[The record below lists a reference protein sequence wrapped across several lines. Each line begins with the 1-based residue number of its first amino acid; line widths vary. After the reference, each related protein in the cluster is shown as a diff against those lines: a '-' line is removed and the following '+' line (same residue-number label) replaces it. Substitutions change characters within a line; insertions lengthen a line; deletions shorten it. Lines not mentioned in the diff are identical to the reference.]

1 MPTITNK
8 TCHICEALCG
18 LKITHQDGKILEI
31 RGNPRDPLSEGY
43 LCPKGIALQD
53 LHTDPNRIKEPLQRT
68 KSGWRTLSWSDAYE
82 EAATRLTAIRE
93 QYGRRALGLYLGN
106 PNVHNINT
114 SLAIRPFQQAL
125 GAKSKFSAT
134 SVDQLPHMFA
144 AYHMF
149 GHQLMIPIPDI
160 DRTDLLVIM
169 GANPAASNGS
179 LMTSPNYMKR
189 LKKLQKRGGQA
200 IVIDPRYT
208 ETAKKCDQHI
218 EIRPGTDALLL
229 ASWVRDLL
237 ADPKTIKRL
246 PTWITYPE
254 KLREYFTPYTP
265 EAVAE
270 RTGVSPQTQASLFA
284 TFRSAKR
291 AALYTRIGV
300 CTQEFGGLST
310 WLANVVNILTGRLD
324 EPGGVMFTTPAIDL
338 LKFLPPGHFDA
349 WQSRVRKLPEF
360 GGELP
365 VVTLAEEIDTPGEGQ
380 IRGLVTIAGNPMRST
395 PNHQRLGKGLARLDF
410 MLAVDIYQNETTK
423 HADLIL
429 PSVSP
434 LERPHYGLVF
444 HALAVRNTV
453 KFDPGLF
460 QRPEG
465 SKTEWEILLELA
477 EYLLRKRGG
486 FTNRAQALAI
496 KGMKVAGLE
505 KILDFG
511 LRTGPYGLG
520 KGFIPGGLSLKK
532 LIEQPDGFDLGH
544 LTPKLPNAL
553 FTPDKKVNLAP
564 EAMLCDLAR
573 LETSLNASNPSLVL
587 IGRRH
592 LRSNNSWLHNT
603 TRLRGGSR
611 RCTALIHPDDAE
623 EHGIQTGDLCVVTSR
638 VGRVKVPAEVT
649 PDIMPGTLSIPHGW
663 GHDDNESRLDVANDE
678 PGVSVN
684 VLTDDTLFDALTG
697 NASLNG
703 VPVSLAKVNDRY
715 RA

>member
-1 MPTITNK
+1 MPTTTNK

-18 LKITHQDGKILEI
+18 LEITHEDGHILQI
-31 RGNPRDPLSEGY
+31 RGNTRDPLSEGY
-43 LCPKGIALQD
+43 VCPKGIALQD

-68 KSGWRTLSWSDAYE
+68 KGGWRVLSWDDAYAE
-82 EAATRLTAIRE
+82 SATRLTQIRE

-106 PNVHNINT
+106 PNVHNINA

-160 DRTDLLVIM
+160 DRTELLVIM

-189 LKKLQKRGGQA
+189 LNRLRKRGGKA

-208 ETAKKCDQHI
+208 ETAKRCDQHI
-218 EIRPGTDALLL
+218 PIRPGTDALLL
-229 ASWVRDLL
+229 ASWVRELL
-237 ADPKTIKRL
+237 EDPTTTKRL
-246 PTWITYPE
+246 PTWVTLPD
-254 KLREYFTPYTP
+254 KLKEYFTVYTAD
-265 EAVAE
+265 AVAE
-270 RTGVSPQTQASLFA
+270 RTGISVETQRTLFR
-284 TFRSAKR
+284 TFKDAKR

-310 WLANVVNILTGRLD
+310 WLANVINILTGRLD

-365 VVTLAEEIDTPGEGQ
+365 VVTLAEEIDTPGDGQ

-395 PNHQRLGKGLARLDF
+395 PNHQRLGKGLSNLDF
-410 MLAVDIYQNETTK
+410 MLSVDIYQNETTK
-423 HADLIL
+423 HADIIL
-429 PSVSP
+429 PSSSP

-444 HALAVRNTV
+444 HALAVRNTA

-460 QRPEG
+460 SLPKG

-477 EYLLRKRGG
+477 EHLLRAKGG
-486 FTNRAQALAI
+486 FANRAQALALR
-496 KGMKVAGLE
+496 GMKYAGLE

-511 LRTGPYGLG
+511 LRTGPYGFG
-520 KGFIPGGLSLKK
+520 KGSIPGGLTLKK
-532 LIEQPDGFDLGH
+532 LIEEPDGFDFGH
-544 LTPKLPNAL
+544 LVPKLPEAL
-553 FTPDKKVNLAP
+553 HTGDKRVQLAP
-564 EAMLCDLAR
+564 SAMLCDLAR
-573 LETSLNASNPSLVL
+573 LETSLNADNPQLVL

-611 RCTALIHPDDAE
+611 RCTAMIHPDDAE
-623 EHGIQTGDLCVVTSR
+623 HHDIQNGDLCVVTSR
-638 VGRVKVPAEVT
+638 VGHVKVPAEVT
-649 PDIMPGTLSIPHGW
+649 SDIMPGTVSIPHGW
-663 GHDDNESRLDVANDE
+663 GHDDTESRLDVANEE

-684 VLTDDTLFDALTG
+684 ILTDDTLFDELTG

-703 VPVSLAKVNDRY
+703 VPVSLEKA
-715 RA
+715 